1 MSQSSL
7 LWSLQPPSGRQ
18 SWLFGTMHIR
28 DQRAY
33 QLCDSLYPLISQAD
47 VYVGEMDLAFGHRQP
62 DPPVYNMEQY
72 FSRKGYEKLK
82 KQLLR
87 SFDFNLD
94 TFSHLHPLL
103 VMSAIMQKLLQQDH
117 AISLDE
123 HLWQFAREHDL
134 ITTGLESVDEQ
145 VSLLHSIDSAPLYA
159 EIRDIGRR
167 PWQIRR
173 HTRKTL
179 DAYMQQEVHTL
190 YRLTKSSMQHLRKRI
205 IYERNIVMT
214 KRIIRMDMD
223 KQYFI
228 SVGAGHLS
236 GPTGLISSL
245 RKQQWLV
252 KPVVY

>member
-1 MSQSSL
+1 M
-7 LWSLQPPSGRQ
+7 LWSLQPPSGKP

-33 QLCDSLYPLISQAD
+33 QLCDSLYPLIRQAD
-47 VYVGEMDLAFGHRQP
+47 VYVGEMDLAFGHPQP
-62 DPPVYNMEQY
+62 DPPIYDMRRY
-72 FSRKGYEKLK
+72 FSKKSYEKLK
-82 KQLLR
+82 KQLLK
-87 SFDFNLD
+87 SFDFNPD
-94 TFSHLHPLL
+94 AFSHMHPLL

-134 ITTGLESVDEQ
+134 ITIGLESVAEQ
-145 VSLLHSIDSAPLYA
+145 VSLLHSIDPAPLYA
-159 EIRDIGRR
+159 EIRAIGRR
-167 PWQIRR
+167 PWHIRR

-190 YRLTKSSMQHLRKRI
+190 YRLTKSSMQHLRKRV
-205 IYERNIVMT
+205 IYERNAEMTSRIV
-214 KRIIRMDMD
+214 RMDPD
-223 KQYFI
+223 KKYFI
-228 SVGAGHLS
+228 SLGAGHLS